1 LTLARGLN
9 YYTGVIF
16 EVSPPDGVQIGSIGG
31 GGRYDNLTSQFG
43 GQPLGG
49 VGISFGLDRIYLV
62 LEALDLFPENIS
74 DRLDVF
80 IVNYDDPTAKQL
92 LPFIQK
98 LRKTGLSVE
107 MYPLATKIQKQFKY
121 LDKRKA
127 ELVLFPKSE
136 LLIEGKIEAKNLSS
150 GKVGIFS
157 LSEVD
162 QIKEALS

>member
-1 LTLARGLN
+1 
-9 YYTGVIF
+9 
-16 EVSPPDGVQIGSIGG
+16 
-31 GGRYDNLTSQFG
+31 
-43 GQPLGG
+43 
-49 VGISFGLDRIYLV
+49 
-62 LEALDLFPENIS
+62 
-74 DRLDVF
+74 
-80 IVNYDDPTAKQL
+80 
-92 LPFIQK
+92 
-98 LRKTGLSVE
+98 

-136 LLIEGKIEAKNLSS
+136 LLIEGKIEAKYLSS